1 MSDQRHPLAPEHLPH
16 YFAAADGSDFLFNLM
31 IGFIVLII
39 LGIGVAYFTLHSV
52 PEHMAKKGN
61 HTQLQLVTILGLLGL
76 FTHNG
81 LFWIAA
87 LILAAFRAPDVVG
100 PLRSIAESLHH
111 IARPQPMQPDAAS
124 KDD

>member
-1 MSDQRHPLAPEHLPH
+1 MTDQRHPMAPEHLPH
-16 YFAAADGSDFLFNLM
+16 YFAAADGSDFLFSLM
-31 IGFIVLII
+31 VGFIVLII

-52 PEHMAKKGN
+52 PEHMAKSGN
-61 HTQLQLVTILGLLGL
+61 HTQLQLVSILGLLGL

-87 LILAAFRAPDVVG
+87 LVLAAFRAPDLVG
-100 PLRSIAESLHH
+100 PLRSIADSLRH
-111 IARPQPMQPDAAS
+111 IARPETMRQEAVS

>member
-1 MSDQRHPLAPEHLPH
+1 LTDQRHPMAPEHLPH
-16 YFAAADGSDFLFNLM
+16 YFAAADGSDFLFSLM
-31 IGFIVLII
+31 VGFIVLII

-52 PEHMAKKGN
+52 PEHMAKRGN
-61 HTQLQLVTILGLLGL
+61 HTQLQLVSILGLLGL
-76 FTHNG
+76 FTHNA

-100 PLRSIAESLHH
+100 PLRSIADSLRH
-111 IARPQPMQPDAAS
+111 IARPQEAPADLAQ